1 MTEQCIGFSQ
11 GFHDAGAAVVSPQG
25 DILYAAHSERY
36 SKIKNDPEL
45 SLAMLDQ
52 IRRKFEAKSSV
63 HYYER
68 NYLTNLRRLFAG
80 QSLKS
85 MSEFKIKLGYALLP
99 QKYTS
104 WGHHLSHAAVAFQTS
119 PFQHSA
125 VVVIDAIGEFD
136 TVSIWSA
143 WYDLDGRAR
152 YKRYWTRRYP
162 HSVGLFY
169 SAMTQYVGLKPM
181 EDEYIFMGMAAYG
194 KKSDHMK
201 NVVKDEFFNSL
212 EDVTLRHNLHLGCE
226 DWPSELNNEDL
237 AANVQAVTEDVL
249 FEIHKRA
256 RELTG
261 EDVVCYGGGVAL
273 NCAFNA
279 QLPKLWSQI
288 WIPPNPG
295 DCGSAL
301 GAAALGY
308 GSKLDWKDA
317 FLGEDI
323 PGELD
328 VKSVINELLSN
339 GIVGVANGR
348 AEWGPRALGNRSLL
362 ADPRRPGINDAVNE
376 IKQRQKYRPFAPAI
390 LAEHADEWFKLDPAC
405 DYDYMQY
412 VVPATRALEYR
423 PVHHVDGTAR
433 VQTVSTGN
441 MRKILE
447 AWHDATGCPLLL
459 NTSLNIKG
467 QPMVNNKADAYR
479 FEKIYGV
486 KVIS

>member
-1 MTEQCIGFSQ
+1 MTEQYVGFSQ
-11 GFHDAGAAVVSPQG
+11 GFHDAGAAIVSTNG
-25 DILYAAHSERY
+25 NILYAAHSERY

-45 SLAMLDQ
+45 HHAM
-52 IRRKFEAKSSV
+52 IRRIRRSFEQPSSV

-68 NYLTNLRRLFAG
+68 NFLTNWRRLWAG
-80 QSLKS
+80 QPLKS
-85 MSEFKIKLGYALLP
+85 MSDFKLKLACAMLP
-99 QKYTS
+99 QEYTS
-104 WGHHLSHAAVAFQTS
+104 WGHHLSHAAAAFQTS

-125 VVVIDAIGEFD
+125 VVIVDAIGEYD

-143 WYDLDGRAR
+143 WYDHTGRAR
-152 YKRYWTRRYP
+152 YKRHWTRRYP

-181 EDEYIFMGMAAYG
+181 EDEYILMGMAAYG
-194 KKSDHMK
+194 KRSDVMQAEIR
-201 NVVKDEFFNSL
+201 NEFFTSMR
-212 EDVTLRHNLHLGCE
+212 DVRLKQNLHLGCD
-226 DWPSELNNEDL
+226 DWSTSMNNEDL
-237 AANVQAVTEDVL
+237 AANVQAVTEEVL
-249 FEIHKRA
+249 YEIHLRA
-256 RELTG
+256 QELTG
-261 EDVVCYGGGVAL
+261 SDVVCYGGGVAL
-273 NCAFNA
+273 NCSFNS
-279 QLPKLWSQI
+279 QLPRLWSQI

-308 GSKLDWKDA
+308 RGQLAWKDA

-323 PGELD
+323 PGDLD
-328 VKSVINELLSN
+328 VQAVIDELLVT
-339 GIVGVANGR
+339 GMVGVANGR

-390 LAEHADEWFKLDPAC
+390 LAEHANEWFKLDPAC

-412 VVPATRALEYR
+412 VVPATKASQYR
-423 PVHHVDGTAR
+423 PICHVDGTAR
-433 VQTVSTGN
+433 VQTVKNGN

-447 AWHDATGCPLLL
+447 AWYAETDCPMLL

-467 QPMVNNKADAYR
+467 QPMINDRADADR
-479 FEKIYGV
+479 FSDVYGI